1 MQRLDGRVDAVEAVE
16 GVGDVGVEAH
26 LAAHDGLDEAGHL
39 GPRLPAAE
47 RGALPLSTG
56 HQLEGSATEKY
67 ILFRGFL

>member
-26 LAAHDGLDEAGHL
+26 LAAHHGLDEAGHL

-47 RGALPLSTG
+47 RGALPLTTG
-56 HQLEGSATEKY
+56 HQLEGSESTSR
-67 ILFRGFL
+67 LM